1 MRETREQGNEEKNM
15 EGKKTTYF
23 GKKQE
28 KRKIVRI
35 EKRVLLIPSE
45 GFP

>member
-1 MRETREQGNEEKNM
+1 MKKEKQQHIVG
-15 EGKKTTYF
+15 GKE
-23 GKKQE
+23 E
-28 KRKIVRI
+28 KRKMVRI